1 MQFAGPARSFL
12 GVLLAGIGDRPGNA
26 ARGGDLA
33 ALAVAPG
40 LLDLGVDEVALLP
53 ADVGGG
59 RGDRA
64 FGRRLLGREKLG
76 VGRG

>member
-1 MQFAGPARSFL
+1 VQFAGPARRFL
-12 GVLLAGIGDRPGNA
+12 RVLLAGIGDRPGNA

-76 VGRG
+76 VGG